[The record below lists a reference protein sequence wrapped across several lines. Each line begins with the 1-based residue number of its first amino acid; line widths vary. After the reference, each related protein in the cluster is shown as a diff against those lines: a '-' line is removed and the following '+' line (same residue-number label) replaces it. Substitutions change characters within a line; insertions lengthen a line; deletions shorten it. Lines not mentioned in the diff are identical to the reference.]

1 MNKMHLV
8 YKYGS
13 PANNFWAC
21 LSLNQDGSIY
31 GYNHPNEIQWFIQE
45 NKFHFL
51 SENNEITS
59 VFDVSAV
66 NHTMLGHPTETLY
79 PLCLIP
85 ILDMT
90 DLEWTNEKSYKFF
103 INTVP
108 KSGTYFFEK
117 ALKEMGF
124 KQSRLHLSP
133 FFVDDYRLVP
143 EADIH
148 KYPEKVRIDNIP
160 ADIIIKALPLG
171 NISVGHV
178 DHADILN
185 KISNQPDVISLS
197 VIRDLRDILVSLYNF
212 KLHKVKSKSIE
223 DDLWKKISNENDRF
237 YAFLSFYAN
246 TDLIHIKNTFSI
258 MINNEKSIL
267 VKYEDMEK
275 GVLSVKASE
284 YIDSFE
290 VGLTKKIQDSLL
302 LNNRADSPTLSQKRA
317 NWRSYWSDDIQD
329 FFEKFGFSALNIQ
342 AGYV

>member
-1 MNKMHLV
+1 MKRIPLV

-13 PANNFWAC
+13 PANSFWAC
-21 LSLNQDGSIY
+21 LSLNVDGSIY
-31 GYNHPNEIQWFIQE
+31 GYNHPNEKNWSVQDGKFYFI
-45 NKFHFL
+45 
-51 SENNEITS
+51 SEKNEITS
-59 VFDVSAV
+59 VFDVSDV
-66 NHTMLGHPTETLY
+66 NYAMLGHPTETLY

-90 DLEWTNEKSYKFF
+90 SLEWTTEKPYKFF

-117 ALKEMGF
+117 ALKEIGF

-160 ADIIIKALPLG
+160 ADIIIKALPFG

-185 KISNQPDVISLS
+185 KISNQTDVISLS
-197 VIRDLRDILVSLYNF
+197 VIRDLRDILVSLYHF

-223 DDLWKKISNENDRF
+223 DDLWKKISNEKDRF

-246 TDLIHIKNTFSI
+246 KDLIHIKNTFSI
-258 MINNEKSIL
+258 MINSENSIL

-275 GVLSVKASE
+275 GILSIHATE

-290 VGLTKKIQDSLL
+290 SGLAKRIKNSLL
-302 LNNRADSPTLSQKRA
+302 SNNRSASPTLSQKRA
-317 NWRSYWSDDIQD
+317 DWHSYWSGDIQN
-329 FFEKFGFSALNIQ
+329 FFEDFGFSALNIQ
-342 AGYV
+342 AGYI